1 MDLSSETRLRDAA
14 GRHGGR
20 VGVERA
26 VRPAPRVLDWLR
38 RNLFSSIGNTVLT
51 VAVLA
56 ILGLSLPPLYHW
68 VIADATISGSTRAA
82 CIGDGACWTFIKV
95 RLPTFFYGHYPDA
108 ERWRVHLAL
117 ALLVLFGF
125 PVMRERM
132 WRRGIFVL
140 LLLTVFPV
148 LAGIL
153 LVGGMMG
160 LREVDTTLWGGLMLN
175 VVISFL
181 AVEASLLLGILLALG
196 RRSVLSAVRTFSVGY
211 IELWRG
217 MPLLII
223 VITSATLVPLFLP
236 EGASIDRLIRFII
249 AFSLFESA
257 YMAEAIRGGLQGVP
271 TGQIE
276 AAQSIG
282 LRWWQVRVLIELPQ
296 ALRFAFPS
304 IINTSMDLFK
314 DTTLVQFIGLF
325 DLLSAV
331 VAASKDTAWLG
342 YYKEGYVFAM
352 ALFFV
357 CCFAMSLQARR
368 LERRLN
374 RHK

>member
-1 MDLSSETRLRDAA
+1 MDVSSETRLRPGARPRGGGETARAA
-14 GRHGGR
+14 NGPAA
-20 VGVERA
+20 RA
-26 VRPAPRVLDWLR
+26 IDWLR
-38 RNLFSSIGNTVLT
+38 RNLFSSIGNTALT
-51 VAVLA
+51 LAVLA
-56 ILGLSLPPLYHW
+56 VLALALPPLYHW
-68 VIADATISGSTRAA
+68 AIGDATISGNNRAA

-117 ALLVLFGF
+117 ILLVLFGL
-125 PVMRERM
+125 PVMREGM
-132 WRRGIFVL
+132 QRRGLFTVL
-140 LLLTVFPV
+140 LLTLFPL

-153 LVGGMMG
+153 LVGGVAG

-181 AVEASLLLGILLALG
+181 AIEASLLLGILLALG
-196 RRSVLSAVRTFSVGY
+196 RRSVLPAVRTFSIGY

-236 EGASIDRLIRFII
+236 EGASVDRLVRFIV
-249 AFSLFESA
+249 AFSLFEAA

-282 LRWWQVRVLIELPQ
+282 LRWWQVRAFVELPQ

-314 DTTLVQFIGLF
+314 DTTLVSFIGLF

-331 VAASKDTAWLG
+331 IAASKDTAWLG

-352 ALFFV
+352 VVFFIA
-357 CCFAMSLQARR
+357 CFAMSLQARR

>member
-1 MDLSSETRLRDAA
+1 MHLSSETRLRTGARRGRGGGAPDAMGA
-14 GRHGGR
+14 
-20 VGVERA
+20 
-26 VRPAPRVLDWLR
+26 APRALEWLR
-38 RNLFSSIGNTVLT
+38 RNLFSSIGNTALTLVVL
-51 VAVLA
+51 AVLA
-56 ILGLSLPPLYHW
+56 LALPPLYHW
-68 VIADATISGSTRAA
+68 AFADATMSGNSRAA
-82 CIGDGACWTFIKV
+82 CTGDGACWTFIKV

-117 ALLVLFGF
+117 ALLVLFGY
-125 PVMRERM
+125 PVMRERTR
-132 WRRGIFVL
+132 RRGLFAV

-148 LAGIL
+148 IAGAL
-153 LVGGMMG
+153 LTGGIAG
-160 LREVDTTLWGGLMLN
+160 LRAVDTTLWGGLMLN
-175 VVISFL
+175 AVISFL
-181 AVEASLLLGILLALG
+181 AIEASLLLGILLAIG
-196 RRSVLSAVRTFSVGY
+196 RRSALPAVRAFSIGY
-211 IELWRG
+211 IELWRS
-217 MPLLII
+217 MPLLIV

-236 EGASIDRLIRFII
+236 EGASVDRLVRFIV
-249 AFSLFESA
+249 AFSLFEAA

-276 AAQSIG
+276 AAQAIG
-282 LRWWQVRVLIELPQ
+282 LRWWQVRTFIELPQ

-325 DLLSAV
+325 DLLSVV

-357 CCFAMSLQARR
+357 CCFAMSLQARH

>member
-1 MDLSSETRLRDAA
+1 MDLSSETRWRGGARSGGGIDVEPARA
-14 GRHGGR
+14 GLAP
-20 VGVERA
+20 RA
-26 VRPAPRVLDWLR
+26 VDWLR
-38 RNLFSSIGNTVLT
+38 RNLFSSLGNTALT
-51 VAVLA
+51 LVVLA
-56 ILGLSLPPLYHW
+56 ALALALPPLYHW

-117 ALLVLFGF
+117 VLLVLLGF

-140 LLLTVFPV
+140 LLLTAFPV

-153 LVGGMMG
+153 LVGGVMG

-181 AVEASLLLGILLALG
+181 AVEASLLLGILLAFG
-196 RRSVLSAVRTFSVGY
+196 RRSALPAVRTFSVGY

-217 MPLLII
+217 MPLLIV

-236 EGASIDRLIRFII
+236 EGASVDRLVRFIV

-257 YMAEAIRGGLQGVP
+257 YMAEAVRGGLQGVP

-357 CCFAMSLQARR
+357 SCFAMSLQARR

-374 RHK
+374 RHR

>member
-1 MDLSSETRLRDAA
+1 MDVSSETRLPRRGVDVARAAA
-14 GRHGGR
+14 GRASR
-20 VGVERA
+20 TI
-26 VRPAPRVLDWLR
+26 DWLR

-51 VAVLA
+51 LVVLAVLA
-56 ILGLSLPPLYHW
+56 LALPPLYHW
-68 VIADATISGSTRAA
+68 VIAGATISGNTRAA
-82 CIGDGACWTFIKV
+82 CTGDGACWTFIKV

-108 ERWRVHLAL
+108 ERWRVHFAL
-117 ALLVLFGF
+117 ALLVFFAF
-125 PVMRERM
+125 PVMRDGT
-132 WRRGIFVL
+132 RGRGVFAL

-148 LAGIL
+148 LSGIL
-153 LVGGMMG
+153 LVGGVAG

-181 AVEASLLLGILLALG
+181 AIEASLLLGILLALG
-196 RRSVLSAVRTFSVGY
+196 RRSVLPVVRLFSVGY

-236 EGASIDRLIRFII
+236 EGASVDRLIRFIV
-249 AFSLFESA
+249 AFSLFEAA

-282 LRWWQVRVLIELPQ
+282 LRGWQVRAFIELPQ

-314 DTTLVQFIGLF
+314 DTTLVLFIGLF

>member
-1 MDLSSETRLRDAA
+1 MDLSSETRLRS
-14 GRHGGR
+14 GTRRHGGG
-20 VGVERA
+20 VDVERSA
-26 VRPAPRVLDWLR
+26 RPAPRALDWLR
-38 RNLFSSIGNTVLT
+38 RNLFSSIGNTLLT
-51 VAVLA
+51 LAVLA

-68 VIADATISGSTRAA
+68 AIADATISGSTRAA
-82 CIGDGACWTFIKV
+82 CTGDGACWTFIKV
-95 RLPTFFYGHYPDA
+95 RLPIFFYGHYPDA
-108 ERWRVHLAL
+108 ERWRVHLAS

-125 PVMRERM
+125 PVMRERV
-132 WRRGIFVL
+132 WRRGIFTL

-153 LVGGMMG
+153 LVGGVLG

-196 RRSVLSAVRTFSVGY
+196 RRSALPALRTFSIGY

-217 MPLLII
+217 MPLLIV

-236 EGASIDRLIRFII
+236 EGASVDRLIRFII

-331 VAASKDTAWLG
+331 VAASKDSAWLG

-357 CCFAMSLQARR
+357 CCFAMSLQARH